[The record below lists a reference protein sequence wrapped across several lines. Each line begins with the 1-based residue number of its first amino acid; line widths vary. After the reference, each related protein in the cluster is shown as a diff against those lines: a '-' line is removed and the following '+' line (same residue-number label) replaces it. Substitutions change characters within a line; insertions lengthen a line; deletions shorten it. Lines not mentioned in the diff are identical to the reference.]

1 MVLFLFLKIISPLS
15 GQLWLNQLLK
25 YACVNPFTILY
36 NNNVSMCLFRIP
48 YSRKDK
54 TGKGFNEDYY
64 FQILD

>member
-1 MVLFLFLKIISPLS
+1 MVLFLFLKITSPLS
-15 GQLWLNQLLK
+15 GQL
-25 YACVNPFTILY
+25 CVNPFTILY

-54 TGKGFNEDYY
+54 TGKGFNEEYY